1 MGLPG
6 PKRLRH
12 RRVAVLPS
20 LSVLLL
26 GLGPVAG
33 CSSSSTAASAAANP
47 GAPGLEISGTSQ
59 GWNFHDGQ
67 NISVS
72 MGANKVFTPNV
83 RLIIIECADPGGT
96 TSALPTRFA
105 ACDENTVQG
114 DSVIVRADGS
124 FSEPSYAVYRLP
136 SPTLGEGKTWQPAC
150 NQSHPCVL
158 YIGENQLDFTKPKV
172 FSHPFVVTTGGS
184 GGGS

>member
-1 MGLPG
+1 MQPIRS
-6 PKRLRH
+6 KRLRL
-12 RRVAVLPS
+12 RQVAVYPS
-20 LSVLLL
+20 LSVLLVGL
-26 GLGPVAG
+26 GLVAGG
-33 CSSSSTAASAAANP
+33 CSSNSTASASANP

-59 GWNFHDGQ
+59 GWSFHDGQ
-67 NISVS
+67 SISVS

-96 TSALPTRFA
+96 TGHLPTRFA

-114 DSVIVRADGS
+114 DSVIVQGDGS
-124 FSEPSYAVYRLP
+124 FSEPSYTVYRLP
-136 SPTLGEGKTWQPAC
+136 SPTLGEGKSWQPVC
-150 NQSHPCVL
+150 NQSRPCVL

-172 FSHPFVVTTGGS
+172 FSHPFVVTTNGS